1 MTVSKSDLSS
11 FRAIHDPN
19 VTVPA
24 KINAAFEQ
32 LRKTEGK
39 EAWRY
44 EGDFMKLA
52 RVSQTDLGRF
62 RAQYAANIV
71 ETKGRN
77 AKRAWFVDKT
87 VAVQAQET
95 QT

>member
-1 MTVSKSDLSS
+1 MTAPKSDLSS
-11 FRAIHDPN
+11 FRAVHDPN

-24 KINAAFEQ
+24 KINSAFEQ
-32 LRKTEGK
+32 LRKAEGK

-52 RVSQTDLGRF
+52 RISQTDLGRF
-62 RAQYAANIV
+62 RAQFAGHIV

-77 AKRAWFVDKT
+77 AKRVWFVDKT
-87 VAVQAQET
+87 VAASALET

>member
-1 MTVSKSDLSS
+1 MTKSDLST
-11 FRAIHDPN
+11 FKAIHDPN

-24 KINAAFEQ
+24 KINGAFDQ

-44 EGDFMKLA
+44 EGDFIKLA
-52 RVSQTDLGRF
+52 RISQTDIGRF
-62 RAQYAANIV
+62 RGQFAEHVV

-77 AKRAWFVDKT
+77 AKRVWFVDKT
-87 VAVQAQET
+87 VAAQAQET
-95 QT
+95 QS